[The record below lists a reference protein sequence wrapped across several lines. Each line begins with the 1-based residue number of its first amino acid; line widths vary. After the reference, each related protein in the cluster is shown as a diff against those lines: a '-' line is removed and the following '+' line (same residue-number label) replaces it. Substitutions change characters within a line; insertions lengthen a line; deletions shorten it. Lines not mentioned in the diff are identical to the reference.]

1 MVAMQDK
8 RPRGQRGV
16 TLVEVLVT
24 LIILA
29 IGLLGLVALH
39 ARVQVLQ
46 AESYQRAQALILLK
60 DMAGRIANNRNN
72 AATYVAEFA
81 GQDMTTEGVGA
92 HLDAG
97 DCPAPDGATPRAQAD
112 VADWCIALRGAAE
125 SLDGSNVGA
134 MVGGRGCVEDLG
146 SGRFLVTVAW
156 QGLAPI
162 EAPPESVACG
172 AGEYEGGEGTPCAGD
187 VCRRAV
193 TTVVQLA
200 DLEVDEL

>member
-1 MVAMQDK
+1 MQYTV
-8 RPRGQRGV
+8 PRGQSGV

-60 DMAGRIANNRNN
+60 DMAGRIANNRAN
-72 AATYVAEFA
+72 AAAYAA
-81 GQDMTTEGVGA
+81 GNMATAGVGA
-92 HLDAG
+92 HLAAE
-97 DCPAPDGATPRAQAD
+97 DCPAPDAATPRATAD
-112 VADWCIALRGAAE
+112 VADWCIALQGAAE
-125 SLDGSNVGA
+125 QIDADTNVGA
-134 MVGGRGCVEDLG
+134 MVGGRGCVQDLG
-146 SGRFLVTVAW
+146 GGRFLVTVAW

-162 EAPPESVACG
+162 EAPPESVTCG
-172 AGEYEGGEGTPCAGD
+172 IGEYGEDDTPCEGD
-187 VCRRAV
+187 VCRRVV

>member
-1 MVAMQDK
+1 MAEVAALRVRRD
-8 RPRGQRGV
+8 RGV

-72 AATYVAEFA
+72 VATYVAEFA
-81 GQDMTTEGVGA
+81 GQDMATEGVGA

-112 VADWCIALRGAAE
+112 VADWCAALRGAAE
-125 SLDGSNVGA
+125 SLDGTNVGA
-134 MVGGRGCVEDLG
+134 MVGGRGCVQDLG
-146 SGRFLVTVAW
+146 GGRFLVTVAW

-162 EAPPESVACG
+162 QAPPETVTCG
-172 AGEYEGGEGTPCAGD
+172 EDQYGEEDTPCEGD
-187 VCRRAV
+187 VCRRVV

-200 DLEVDEL
+200 NLDVDEL

>member
-1 MVAMQDK
+1 MQGSS
-8 RPRGQRGV
+8 PREQRGV

-72 AATYVAEFA
+72 VATYVAEFA
-81 GQDMTTEGVGA
+81 GQDMATEGVGA
-92 HLDAG
+92 HLDAD
-97 DCPAPDGATPRAQAD
+97 DCPGPDAATPRAEAD
-112 VADWCIALRGAAE
+112 VADWCTALRGAAE
-125 SLDGSNVGA
+125 SLDGTNVGA
-134 MVGGRGCVEDLG
+134 MVGGRGCIQDLEG
-146 SGRFLVTVAW
+146 GRFLVTVAW

-162 EAPPESVACG
+162 QAPPETVTCG
-172 AGEYEGGEGTPCAGD
+172 AGEYGGDGTPCAGD
-187 VCRRAV
+187 VCRRVV